1 MSASKRRRTRS
12 ARHRSPRGPDDV
24 VELPFGYMARF
35 GRMITMRNTI
45 GPEEHGMMVEAFLAG
60 ADDLRRK
67 QEERRIHLLEILAE
81 VDPVDLLARASLT
94 YLHIDPDTFK
104 EWESDRSPAHVE
116 YLALQI
122 LGFGVPARRDCDP
135 RVASHLTG
143 EAMEIVREMFR
154 DAQMLIIMGGIRARC
169 DHPDDLTVE
178 HALKTRLEALS
189 VRGAGYV
196 EHLIRVIH
204 GCLDPFEDECRTAL
218 GFTAAQALALTYGI
232 ADIISDRAAPL
243 WQEAAAARTQMLV
256 DLKRARRRSTASTA
270 FPDWLL
276 KLSPTEAKVHVG
288 MLLTTW
294 MFRDSRG
301 LATVTPADLAGACS
315 LPEDTCR
322 SFLDAFA
329 CPPELFKPE
338 FHAFPGG
345 AHPLTHQPIL
355 RVPEGYLLP
364 VASSM
369 IDAIRPRMEDLLQ
382 RDTTLW
388 DRYVAARGRFLEKEA
403 TSLVRQV
410 LPGSQSW
417 QGIGWRSTADAGSDL
432 DGLVAGDDLGVR
444 LQCKAGRL
452 SAPARRGAPDR
463 MKRDIGDLITHAAKQ
478 HQELVAALA
487 AEGPGAL
494 GFSDDQSS
502 ALLAP
507 LQLEMIVCLDDV
519 TVWATEAH
527 ELRKMDALPESANV
541 PWVLSLTDLM
551 VIADLLNGAEFVHYA
566 LRRQRLERDGRI
578 GAHDELDWVGHYLS
592 EGLFFDPFFEGDDS
606 PIVFRLLSY
615 TEPIDAWYF
624 TRDGARTVEAPKP
637 AQPIPEHLALLM
649 KRLEE
654 ERPQHWLLAS
664 VALLD
669 GDQQSRDVWDG
680 AIAHARV
687 RVPQEG
693 WSNASQTF
701 RGRLGI
707 TFFVDLRTPWP
718 SIRDQ
723 VDDYCRTKAE
733 EHDQSNW
740 IGIGEGGSGSLFVVM
755 VERDPAL
762 PLARLFVDPPGD
774 AAPEMAE
781 AS

>member
-1 MSASKRRRTRS
+1 MSASKRKRVRAARR
-12 ARHRSPRGPDDV
+12 RSPAGPDDI

-35 GRMITMRNTI
+35 GRMITMRNTLS
-45 GPEEHGMMVEAFLAG
+45 PEEHSRMVEAFVAG

-67 QEERRIHLLEILAE
+67 QEERRIRLLEILAE
-81 VDPVDLLARASLT
+81 IDPIDLLARASLT
-94 YLHIDPDTFK
+94 YLHIDPDTYK

-122 LGFGVPARRDCDP
+122 LGAGVTTSRECDP
-135 RVASHLTG
+135 LITGRLTG
-143 EAMEIVREMFR
+143 EAVEIVREMFR
-154 DAQMLIIMGGIRARC
+154 DAQMLFIMGGIRARRER
-169 DHPDDLTVE
+169 PDDHTVD

-189 VRGAGYV
+189 VRGTGYT

-204 GCLDPFEDECRTAL
+204 GCLDPFDDECRERL
-218 GFTAAQALALTYGI
+218 GFTATEALALTYGV
-232 ADIISDRAAPL
+232 ADLISDRIAPL
-243 WQEAAAARTQMLV
+243 WEEAAAARSQMLV
-256 DLKRARRRSTASTA
+256 DLKRARRRGTASTA
-270 FPDWLL
+270 LPDWVL
-276 KLSPTEAKVHVG
+276 KLAPTEAKMQVG
-288 MLLTTW
+288 MLLMTW
-294 MFRDSRG
+294 MFRDSRT
-301 LATVTPADLAGACS
+301 LATVTPADLAGTCS

-322 SFLDAFA
+322 AILDAFA
-329 CPPELFKPE
+329 CPPELFRSE
-338 FHAFPGG
+338 FHAYPGG

-355 RVPEGYLLP
+355 KLPEGYLLP

-382 RDTTLW
+382 RDSTLW
-388 DRYVAARGRFLEKEA
+388 DRYVAARGRFLEREA

-417 QGIGWRSTADAGSDL
+417 QGIKWRSTANAGSDL
-432 DGLVAGDDLGVR
+432 DGLVAVDDLGVR

-463 MKRDIGDLITHAAKQ
+463 MKRDVADLITHAAKQ
-478 HQELVAALA
+478 HHELVAALA
-487 AEGPGAL
+487 AEGPEAL
-494 GFSDDQSS
+494 GFTNGQSS

-507 LQLEMIVCLDDV
+507 LQVEMIVCLDDV

-527 ELRKMDALPESANV
+527 ELRKMDALPESADV

-551 VIADLLNGAEFVHYA
+551 VIADLLHGAEFVHYA

-578 GAHDELDWVGHYLS
+578 EAHDELDWVGHYLS
-592 EGLFFDPFFEGDDS
+592 EGLFFDPFFDGNDS
-606 PIVFRLLSY
+606 PSVFRLLSY

-624 TRDGARTVEAPKP
+624 TREGARTVEAPKP

-649 KRLEE
+649 KRLDE
-654 ERPQHWLLAS
+654 ERPQHWLLAG

-669 GDQQSRDVWDG
+669 GDQRSREGWDR
-680 AIAHARV
+680 AISHARE
-687 RVPQEG
+687 RVPQVG

-707 TFFVDLRTPWP
+707 TLFVDLRTPWP

-723 VDDYCRTKAE
+723 VDDYCRRKAE

-740 IGIGEGGSGSLFVVM
+740 IGIGEGGSGPLFVVM
-755 VERDPAL
+755 VERDPAQ
-762 PLARLFVDPPGD
+762 PLASVFVDPPGD
-774 AAPEMAE
+774 ASPEMAE